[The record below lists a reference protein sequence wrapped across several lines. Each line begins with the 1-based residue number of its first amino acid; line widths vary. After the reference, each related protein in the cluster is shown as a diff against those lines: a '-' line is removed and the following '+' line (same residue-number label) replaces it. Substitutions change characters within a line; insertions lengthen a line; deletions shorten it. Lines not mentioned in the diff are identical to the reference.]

1 MRRFI
6 TSIIVLCCCTTLYGQ
21 NAVYEPIPEIAALG
35 IKPDNDGGTI
45 LDFSRVGYRYGD
57 KDIPKVP
64 VVKVVKPPK
73 RGADATALIQ
83 AAVDEISALPYEQRG
98 AILLKKGLYNVRG
111 SIRIKASGI
120 VIRGEGTDLR
130 KGTRIHSTRTDD
142 GLKTNSTLF
151 AFVGEKGRGV
161 RKPDEDNIIED
172 IPVGQFWARVSNP
185 RDFAVGDNI
194 VVHANTPMTLISDL
208 KMDQIPT
215 RKGQKEGAGHWN
227 ENTINRKDMERVIT
241 KISGDTLWFE
251 NPLSMSILQRYD
263 GGYVAHYRYTNRIAE
278 CGIENLYMDCEYAS
292 DTDENHCWSAVVFR
306 VAEHCW
312 AQNLEGK
319 YFGMSLTML
328 TNYAKNITV
337 SNCKMSEHKS
347 IIKGN
352 RRYPFLIAGQLCLVK
367 DCYSEDARHAYAT
380 SGARTN
386 GPNVFLRCRAK
397 RTHTDTGPHHRWA
410 TGTLYDNV
418 VVEGKINIQ
427 DRCSMGPGH
436 GWAGVNEVLWN
447 CEADAVAVQS
457 PWACG
462 ANYSIGTIGEYWE
475 GYRKNRPEGVWISHG
490 CHVFP
495 LSLYEAQ
502 LTQRR
507 KLQPGGVFDVK

>member
-1 MRRFI
+1 MKLLLTI
-6 TSIIVLCCCTTLYGQ
+6 TILVLLTGTSFAES
-21 NAVYEPIPEIAALG
+21 NPIKELG
-35 IKPDNDGGTI
+35 IPKDKDGGHI

-57 KDIPKVP
+57 MDIPDVR
-64 VVKVVKPPK
+64 VVKVVKAPK
-73 RGADATALIQ
+73 RGIDATELIQ
-83 AAVDEISALPYEQRG
+83 SAVDEVAALPYDQRG
-98 AILLKKGLYNVRG
+98 AILLKAGLYNVSG
-111 SIRIKASGI
+111 SIRIKESGI
-120 VIRGEGTDLR
+120 VIRGEGTNSKR
-130 KGTRIHSTRTDD
+130 RTHIHSTRTDD
-142 GLKTNSTLF
+142 GSKSNSALFLFSGGGSRGIVAESKTS
-151 AFVGEKGRGV
+151 
-161 RKPDEDNIIED
+161 IIGD
-172 IPVGQFWARVSNP
+172 APVGRFWVRVSHPNN
-185 RDFAVGDNI
+185 FVVGDEVI
-194 VVHANTPMTLISDL
+194 VHAETPMTLIKDL
-208 KMDQIPT
+208 KMDQIPL
-215 RKGQKEGAGHWN
+215 RKGYKEAHYRWN
-227 ENTINRKDMERVIT
+227 EETINRKDMERVIT

-337 SNCKMSEHKS
+337 RNCKMSEHKS

-397 RTHTDTGPHHRWA
+397 RPHTDTGPHHRWA

-462 ANYSIGTIGEYWE
+462 ANYSIGTIGENWI
-475 GYRKNRPEGVWISHG
+475 GFRKERPQGVWISHG
-490 CHVFP
+490 THVAP
-495 LSLYEAQ
+495 QSLYETQ
-502 LTQRR
+502 LLYR
-507 KLQPGGVFDVK
+507 KKTQPGGVFDVK